1 MKLLYSMRGGAFYN
15 NITNSP
21 KISYA
26 NYNIGL
32 VTK

>member
-1 MKLLYSMRGGAFYN
+1 MKLLYNMGGASYN
-15 NITNSP
+15 NIINSP

>member
-1 MKLLYSMRGGAFYN
+1 MKLLYNMGASYN

-21 KISYA
+21 KMSCA